1 MIVLIFARSLLVA
14 HRHRYRYRCHQPF
27 DLQCRTVCVSLTLIY
42 IEYFLLY
49 FFSIPRQNGSC
60 CSLTQR
66 FSALPIAHRQIDSS
80 ESLSLSLSL
89 SSLTVQRSSRLC
101 IIRWFMV
108 YECVRVSQYERHR
121 SRKQRTDG
129 RTFIAAVKVTTAI
142 TGVHLCWD
150 MAMLQGWSSE
160 ATIAG
165 RPCGGLE
172 KADARTKRI
181 EGTFEHWL
189 LETLPIFV
197 DVRIRIG
204 IKAARDSIKF
214 ITTARNSRRTT
225 RI

>member
-14 HRHRYRYRCHQPF
+14 HRHRYRCHQPF
-27 DLQCRTVCVSLTLIY
+27 DLQCRTVRVSLTLIY

-80 ESLSLSLSL
+80 ESLS
-89 SSLTVQRSSRLC
+89 SLTVQRSSRLC

-108 YECVRVSQYERHR
+108 YECVRVSQYERHC

-142 TGVHLCWD
+142 TGVHLCRD
-150 MAMLQGWSSE
+150 MAMLQGWSNE
-160 ATIAG
+160 ATTAG
-165 RPCGGLE
+165 RPAG
-172 KADARTKRI
+172 R
-181 EGTFEHWL
+181 
-189 LETLPIFV
+189 
-197 DVRIRIG
+197 
-204 IKAARDSIKF
+204 AAV
-214 ITTARNSRRTT
+214 
-225 RI
+225 